1 MKKAIIIGSLAIAAS
16 IAAVGAY
23 ATRYNTTE
31 FRFGVITTDHWTG
44 AVEMCNQYRCET
56 LRHVADASAVATVAS
71 AAPAQALPAQGS
83 PSSAEATRGQQ
94 EARNRLLVES
104 MLAARAARKPDPI
117 AEEIYQA
124 TIHAPGYVCR
134 ADDLECIVDKSNCQ
148 AQDSKCILDAIT
160 RAATQGK

>member
-1 MKKAIIIGSLAIAAS
+1 MKKAIIIDSLAIAAS

-56 LRHVADASAVATVAS
+56 LRHVADAS